1 MNKAMEYERDLQ
13 EYMSILIEQLE
24 TADESKKTYLKIA
37 LKVAMNKWITQH
49 EEVCHLLILKL
60 KELEE
65 SPKRQRKRVAEPN
78 TPLSSP
84 YSI

>member
-24 TADESKKTYLKIA
+24 TADEVERIQLKLA
-37 LKVAMNKWITQH
+37 LKVAMNKWVTQQ

-60 KELEE
+60 KELDEY
-65 SPKRQRKRVAEPN
+65 PKRHRKRIAEPN
-78 TPLSSP
+78 TPLSSR

>member
-1 MNKAMEYERDLQ
+1 MIKAIEYERDLQ
-13 EYMSILIEQLE
+13 EYMCILLE
-24 TADESKKTYLKIA
+24 ELEVAEEDQKPSLKIA

-60 KELEE
+60 KDIEQAD
-65 SPKRQRKRVAEPN
+65 KKQTKRVTEPN

-84 YSI
+84 YNI

>member
-1 MNKAMEYERDLQ
+1 MEYERDLQ

-24 TADESKKTYLKIA
+24 TAEEAERAYLKIA

-49 EEVCHLLILKL
+49 EEVCHLLILTL
-60 KELEE
+60 KDLEE
-65 SPKRQRKRVAEPN
+65 SPKRHRKRVAEPN
-78 TPLSSP
+78 TPWSSR